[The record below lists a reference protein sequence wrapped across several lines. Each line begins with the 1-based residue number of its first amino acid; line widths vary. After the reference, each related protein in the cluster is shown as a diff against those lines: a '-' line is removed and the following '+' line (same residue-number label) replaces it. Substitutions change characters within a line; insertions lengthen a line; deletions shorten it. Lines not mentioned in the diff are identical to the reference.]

1 MDNLPPESLA
11 GEAAQNAVWA
21 ALEEVDQ
28 HASWREFFPK
38 LHELG
43 FTVMEMTAEQKA
55 QWARFE

>member
-11 GEAAQNAVWA
+11 DAAAQNAVWA

-43 FTVMEMTAEQKA
+43 FTVEEMTAEQKA
-55 QWARFE
+55 QWARYQ